1 MKGVIMNIKSII
13 AIILI
18 AFFFTGCATK
28 MSLIDY
34 DQIESE
40 AFRYLSGGA
49 LKLLIMVRKRFNGIN
64 NGHISFSVR
73 EGRDL
78 LGYSMNTVAR
88 YFDELVDK
96 GFLRIKEKGS
106 FTYKKRHATTWII
119 TCEEY
124 NNQKT
129 RDFKHWIKTDRNK

>member
-1 MKGVIMNIKSII
+1 
-13 AIILI
+13 
-18 AFFFTGCATK
+18 
-28 MSLIDY
+28 MSKLKKKFKALSASAQKHKRYVGFDY
-34 DQIESE
+34 NLLETE
-40 AFRYLSGGA
+40 AFKHLTGGA
-49 LKLLIMVRKRFNGIN
+49 FKLLAMVKKRYNGVN
-64 NGHISFSVR
+64 NGEISFSVR
-73 EGRDL
+73 EGRNL

-124 NNQKT
+124 NHQKS

>member
-1 MKGVIMNIKSII
+1 MSKMKRKVKALSDRSQKNKRFV
-13 AIILI
+13 L
-18 AFFFTGCATK
+18 F
-28 MSLIDY
+28 DY
-34 DQIESE
+34 DQIESQ

-73 EGRDL
+73 EGNDL

-106 FTYKKRHATTWII
+106 FSYKKRHATTWII

-124 NNQKT
+124 NHQKS

>member
-1 MKGVIMNIKSII
+1 MSMSKIKRKVKALSDRTQKNKRFV
-13 AIILI
+13 L
-18 AFFFTGCATK
+18 F
-28 MSLIDY
+28 DY
-34 DQIESE
+34 EQIESQ
-40 AFRYLSGGA
+40 AFRYLTGGA

-64 NGHISFSVR
+64 NGKISFSVR

-124 NNQKT
+124 NHQKS
-129 RDFKHWIKTDRNK
+129 RDFKHWIKTDRKK

>member
-1 MKGVIMNIKSII
+1 MPKIKKKIKALSTRSQKNKRYVG
-13 AIILI
+13 
-18 AFFFTGCATK
+18 F
-28 MSLIDY
+28 DY
-34 DQIESE
+34 NLLETE
-40 AFRYLSGGA
+40 AFKYLTGGA
-49 LKLLIMVRKRFNGIN
+49 FKLLALVKKRYNGIN
-64 NGHISFSVR
+64 NGEISFSVR

-106 FTYKKRHATTWII
+106 FSYKKRHATTWII

-124 NNQKT
+124 NHQKS
-129 RDFKHWIKTDRNK
+129 RDFKHWIKTDRKK

>member
-1 MKGVIMNIKSII
+1 MKSRLKQKLKPLSTPSQKHKRYVG
-13 AIILI
+13 
-18 AFFFTGCATK
+18 F
-28 MSLIDY
+28 DY
-34 DQIESE
+34 NLLETE
-40 AFRYLSGGA
+40 AFKYLTGGA
-49 LKLLIMVRKRFNGIN
+49 FKLLALVKKRYHGLN
-64 NGHISFSVR
+64 NGEISFSVR

-106 FTYKKRHATTWII
+106 FSYKKRHATTWII
-119 TCEEY
+119 TSDEY
-124 NNQKT
+124 NNQKS

>member
-1 MKGVIMNIKSII
+1 MSKIKRKVKPLSDRTQKHKRFV
-13 AIILI
+13 L
-18 AFFFTGCATK
+18 F
-28 MSLIDY
+28 DY
-34 DQIESE
+34 EQIESQ
-40 AFRYLSGGA
+40 AFRYLTGGA

-96 GFLRIKEKGS
+96 GFLRIKEKGGFS
-106 FTYKKRHATTWII
+106 YKKRHATTWII

-124 NNQKT
+124 NHQKS
-129 RDFKHWIKTDRNK
+129 RDFKHWIKTDCKK

>member
-1 MKGVIMNIKSII
+1 MSMSKIKRKVKALSTRSQKNKRFV
-13 AIILI
+13 L
-18 AFFFTGCATK
+18 F
-28 MSLIDY
+28 DY
-34 DQIESE
+34 DQIESQ

-49 LKLLIMVRKRFNGIN
+49 LKLLIMVRMRFYGFN
-64 NGHISFSVR
+64 NGGISFSVR

-124 NNQKT
+124 NNQKS

>member
-1 MKGVIMNIKSII
+1 MPMSKIKRKVKALSDRSQKHKRFV
-13 AIILI
+13 L
-18 AFFFTGCATK
+18 F
-28 MSLIDY
+28 DY
-34 DQIESE
+34 EQIESE

-106 FTYKKRHATTWII
+106 FSYKKRHATTWII

-124 NNQKT
+124 NHQKT
-129 RDFKHWIKTDRNK
+129 RDFKHWIKTDRKK